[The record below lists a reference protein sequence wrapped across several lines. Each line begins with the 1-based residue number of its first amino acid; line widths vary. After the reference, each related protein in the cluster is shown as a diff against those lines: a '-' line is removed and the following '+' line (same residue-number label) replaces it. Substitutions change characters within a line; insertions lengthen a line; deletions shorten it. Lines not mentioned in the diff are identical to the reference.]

1 MNNLV
6 PVQLP
11 EASLIDLGWN
21 LALGMLLSAITAW
34 HYSDREKESSQTRF
48 RICSACH
55 CIDNFTC
62 YISRKVISR
71 FITWSCRCS
80 FDRAFPNSD
89 QRMRINLYFLRLQLD

>member
-34 HYSDREKESSQTRF
+34 HYSREGEKEKF
-48 RICSACH
+48 RRDLGFVLP

-71 FITWSCRCS
+71 LITWSCRCS

-89 QRMRINLYFLRLQLD
+89 QRT